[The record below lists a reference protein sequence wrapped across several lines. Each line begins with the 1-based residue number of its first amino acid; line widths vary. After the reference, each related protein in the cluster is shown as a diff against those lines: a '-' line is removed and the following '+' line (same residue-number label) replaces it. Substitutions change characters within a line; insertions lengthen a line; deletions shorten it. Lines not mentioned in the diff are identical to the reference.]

1 MSSSSGWVTSGPWSN
16 ESCATTMR
24 SESSLSSHLTPLRTR
39 IVHTLKVELMPI
51 ELKDFLMSRAQPVTE
66 DLEIYACY
74 RGVKEDLAKLK
85 EEGWLREFNKDKFK
99 ELSERLQKGMVEKA
113 VTNDEEEKKDGK
125 STKKVIYPVL
135 YPVDKTNEYIEPR
148 AHLPEKSLN
157 FIRSIWHDERA
168 IEPIGD
174 FKWQKILT
182 DNRQLSD
189 F

>member
-1 MSSSSGWVTSGPWSN
+1 M
-16 ESCATTMR
+16 
-24 SESSLSSHLTPLRTR
+24 LIL
-39 IVHTLKVELMPI
+39 PI
-51 ELKDFLMSRAQPVTE
+51 ELKDFLMSRTQPVTE

-85 EEGWLREFNKDKFK
+85 EEGWLREFNKDRFK

-113 VTNDEEEKKDGK
+113 VTNDDEEKKDGK

-148 AHLPEKSLN
+148 AHMPEKSLN